1 MATLAGLVPLDATN
15 AGHMTTSPPATSPKT
30 NSQSTTSNSA
40 SAPPHLAIVL
50 FSLAMGGFA
59 IGTAEFASM
68 SLLPFFAADLHIDE
82 PTAGHAISAYALG
95 VVLGAPLIAVLG
107 ARFARRTQLLVLMA
121 VFALGNA
128 LTALASGFGAMIAAR
143 FLSGLPHGAYFG
155 IAALVAA
162 SVVPQHRR
170 SQAIGQVMLGLTGAT
185 IIGVPLA
192 NLIGQAVG
200 WRASF
205 GLVSVL
211 ALLTMLLCAL
221 FAPRDQ
227 AGRSDPLREL
237 GALRSGRVWMTLAI
251 SAIGFGGMFAV
262 YTYLAT
268 TLIEVTKVSTEV
280 IPFFLA
286 IFGIGATL
294 GNLFVP
300 RFADRALMPTA
311 GGILLFAAVALLVFP
326 LAAGNPWLLAAD
338 IFAIGASVALG
349 AVLQTR
355 LMDVAGDAQA
365 LAAALNHSAFNSAN
379 ALGPFLGGLAI
390 RQGLGWTSTGPVGAG
405 LALLGFLIWIVAYR
419 DAGSTPVEHV
429 SGSDTAPRED
439 APLRRA
445 PPLAPVDGSRS
456 KDPVA

>member
-1 MATLAGLVPLDATN
+1 
-15 AGHMTTSPPATSPKT
+15 MTTSHRATSPRAT
-30 NSQSTTSNSA
+30 AA

-59 IGTAEFASM
+59 IGTTEFASM
-68 SLLPFFAADLHIDE
+68 SLLPFFAADLGIDE

-107 ARFARRTQLLVLMA
+107 ARLARRAQLLVLMA

-128 LTALASGFGAMIAAR
+128 LTALAPGFGWMIAAR

-162 SVVPQHRR
+162 SLVPQHRR
-170 SQAIGQVMLGLTGAT
+170 SQAIGQVMLGLTTAT

-211 ALLTMLLCAL
+211 ALLTVLLCAL

-237 GALRSGRVWMTLAI
+237 GALRSGRVWITLAI
-251 SAIGFGGMFAV
+251 GAIGFGGMFAV

-268 TLIEVTKVSTEV
+268 TLIEVTKVSPAV
-280 IPFFLA
+280 IPLFLA
-286 IFGIGATL
+286 VFGIGATL

-311 GGILLFAAVALLVFP
+311 GVILLFSAVALLVFP

-338 IFAIGASVALG
+338 VFAIGASVSLG
-349 AVLQTR
+349 AILQTR

-365 LAAALNHSAFNSAN
+365 LAAALNHSAFNTAN
-379 ALGPFLGGLAI
+379 ALGPFLGGIAI
-390 RQGLGWTSTGPVGAG
+390 REGLGWTSTGPVGAA
-405 LALLGFLIWIVAYR
+405 LAVLGFLIWIVAYR
-419 DAGSTPVEHV
+419 DARSAEAESAPVDV
-429 SGSDTAPRED
+429 SSGSKAAAPENPPAR
-439 APLRRA
+439 LA
-445 PPLAPVDGSRS
+445 PPLAPDDRSRS
-456 KDPVA
+456 DAASDPVA

>member
-1 MATLAGLVPLDATN
+1 
-15 AGHMTTSPPATSPKT
+15 MTTSPHATSPKT
-30 NSQSTTSNSA
+30 SSQSATSNSA

-59 IGTAEFASM
+59 IGTTEFASM

-128 LTALASGFGAMIAAR
+128 LTALAPGFGAMIAAR

-162 SVVPQHRR
+162 SLVPQHRR
-170 SQAIGQVMLGLTGAT
+170 SQAVGQVMLGLTVAT

-192 NLIGQAVG
+192 NLIGQVVG

-221 FAPRDQ
+221 FAPRDR
-227 AGRSDPLREL
+227 AGRSDPMREL
-237 GALRSGRVWMTLAI
+237 GALRSRRVWTTLAI

-268 TLIEVTKVSTEV
+268 TLIEVTKVSTGV

-286 IFGIGATL
+286 IFGVGATL

-311 GGILLFAAVALLVFP
+311 GVILVFAAVALLVFP
-326 LAAGNPWLLAAD
+326 LAAGNPWLLAID

-365 LAAALNHSAFNSAN
+365 LAAALNHSAFNTAN

-390 RQGLGWTSTGPVGAG
+390 REGLGWTSTGPVGAA
-405 LALLGFLIWIVAYR
+405 LALLGFLIWIVAAR
-419 DAGSTPVEHV
+419 EARAAPVEDA
-429 SGSDTAPRED
+429 SSDAALLKD
-439 APLRRA
+439 APARPA
-445 PPLAPVDGSRS
+445 PPLAPDDRSRS
-456 KDPVA
+456 DAVRDPVA

>member
-1 MATLAGLVPLDATN
+1 
-15 AGHMTTSPPATSPKT
+15 MTSMPHATSARA
-30 NSQSTTSNSA
+30 NSTAA

-59 IGTAEFASM
+59 IGTTEFASM
-68 SLLPFFAADLHIDE
+68 SLLPFFATDLHIDE

-121 VFALGNA
+121 VFAIGNA
-128 LTALASGFGAMIAAR
+128 LTALAPGFGWMIAAR
-143 FLSGLPHGAYFG
+143 FLSGLPRGAYFG

-162 SVVPQHRR
+162 SLVPQQRR
-170 SQAIGQVMLGLTGAT
+170 SQAIGQIMLGLTTAT

-192 NLIGQAVG
+192 NWIGQSVG

-211 ALLTMLLCAL
+211 ALLTVLLCAL

-227 AGRSDPLREL
+227 AGGSDPLREL
-237 GALRSGRVWMTLAI
+237 GALKSGRVWIALAI
-251 SAIGFGGMFAV
+251 GAIGFGGMFAV

-268 TLIEVTKVSTEV
+268 TLIEVTKVNAEV

-286 IFGIGATL
+286 VFGVGATL

-311 GGILLFAAVALLVFP
+311 GIILLFSAVALLVFP
-326 LAAGNPWLLAAD
+326 LAASNPWLLAID
-338 IFAIGASVALG
+338 IFAIGTGVSIG
-349 AVLQTR
+349 AILQTR

-365 LAAALNHSAFNSAN
+365 LAAALNHSAFNTAN

-390 RQGLGWTSTGPVGAG
+390 REGFGWTSTGPVGAA
-405 LALLGFLIWIVAYR
+405 LALLGFLIWIVAWRDTGPAPVNIASRR
-419 DAGSTPVEHV
+419 DA
-429 SGSDTAPRED
+429 
-439 APLRRA
+439 APLA
-445 PPLAPVDGSRS
+445 PPLAPDHRSRAR
-456 KDPVA
+456 DPVA

>member
-1 MATLAGLVPLDATN
+1 VATFVGLDPIDATD
-15 AGHMTTSPPATSPKT
+15 AGNMTTSSHAKSTAVPAPL
-30 NSQSTTSNSA
+30 
-40 SAPPHLAIVL
+40 HLGIVL

-59 IGTAEFASM
+59 IGTTEFASM
-68 SLLPFFAADLHIDE
+68 SLLPFFTADLRVDE

-128 LTALASGFGAMIAAR
+128 LTALAPSFGWMIAAR

-162 SVVPQHRR
+162 SLVPYDRR
-170 SQAIGQVMLGLTGAT
+170 SQAVGRLMLGLTCAT
-185 IIGVPLA
+185 IVGVPLA
-192 NLIGQAVG
+192 NLIGQTVG

-205 GLVSVL
+205 GLVTLL
-211 ALLTMLLCAL
+211 ALLTVLLCAL

-227 AGRSDPLREL
+227 AGGSDPLREL
-237 GALRSGRVWMTLAI
+237 GALKSGHVWITLAI

-268 TLIEVTKVSTEV
+268 TLIEVTRVSTAV
-280 IPFFLA
+280 IPLFLA
-286 IFGIGATL
+286 MFGIGATL

-311 GGILLFAAVALLVFP
+311 GSILLFSTAALLVFP

-338 IFAIGASVALG
+338 VFAIGAGVSLG

-365 LAAALNHSAFNSAN
+365 LAAALNHSAFNTAN
-379 ALGPFLGGLAI
+379 ALGPFLGGVAI
-390 RQGLGWTSTGPVGAG
+390 REGLGWTSTGPVGAM
-405 LALLGFLIWIVAYR
+405 LAFSGFLIWIFAYR
-419 DAGSTPVEHV
+419 DVGFAKVEDTLA
-429 SGSDTAPRED
+429 SDAAAPED
-439 APLRRA
+439 APVRSA
-445 PPLAPVDGSRS
+445 PPLAPDYRSRS
-456 KDPVA
+456 DVPKDPVA

>member
-1 MATLAGLVPLDATN
+1 M
-15 AGHMTTSPPATSPKT
+15 TSPHATSPR
-30 NSQSTTSNSA
+30 SST
-40 SAPPHLAIVL
+40 PPHLAIVL

-59 IGTAEFASM
+59 IGTTEFASM

-107 ARFARRTQLLVLMA
+107 ARFARRTQLLGLMA

-128 LTALASGFGAMIAAR
+128 LTALAPGFGSMIAAR

-162 SVVPQHRR
+162 SLVPQRRR
-170 SQAIGQVMLGLTGAT
+170 SQAIGQVMLGLTCAT

-205 GLVSVL
+205 GLVSLL

-237 GALRSGRVWMTLAI
+237 GALRSGRVWITLAI
-251 SAIGFGGMFAV
+251 GAIGFGGMFAV

-286 IFGIGATL
+286 IFGIGATV

-311 GGILLFAAVALLVFP
+311 GAILLFAAAALLVFP
-326 LAAGNPWLLAAD
+326 LAAGNPWLLAID

-365 LAAALNHSAFNSAN
+365 LAAALNHSAFNTAN

-390 RQGLGWTSTGPVGAG
+390 REGWGWTSTGPVGAV

-419 DAGSTPVEHV
+419 NTGSSPVEHN
-429 SGSDTAPRED
+429 SSSAAAPREN

-445 PPLAPVDGSRS
+445 PPLAPESRSRSDRS

>member
-1 MATLAGLVPLDATN
+1 MSI
-15 AGHMTTSPPATSPKT
+15 SPQATSPHAT
-30 NSQSTTSNSA
+30 AA

-59 IGTAEFASM
+59 IGTTEFASM
-68 SLLPFFAADLHIDE
+68 SLLPFFAADLRVDE

-128 LTALASGFGAMIAAR
+128 LTALAPGFGWMIAAR
-143 FLSGLPHGAYFG
+143 FLAGLPHGAYFG

-162 SVVPQHRR
+162 SLVPQHRR
-170 SQAIGQVMLGLTGAT
+170 SRAIGQVMLGLTGAT

-192 NLIGQAVG
+192 NLVGQTVG

-205 GLVSVL
+205 GLVSLL
-211 ALLTMLLCAL
+211 ALLTVLLCAL
-221 FAPRDQ
+221 FAPRDR

-237 GALRSGRVWMTLAI
+237 GALRSGRVWITLAI
-251 SAIGFGGMFAV
+251 GAIGFGGMFAV

-268 TLIEVTKVSTEV
+268 TLIEVTKVSPAV

-286 IFGIGATL
+286 VFGVGATL

-311 GGILLFAAVALLVFP
+311 GVILLFSAVALLVFP
-326 LAAGNPWLLAAD
+326 LAAGNPWLLAID
-338 IFAIGASVALG
+338 IFAIGAGVSLG
-349 AVLQTR
+349 AILQTR

-365 LAAALNHSAFNSAN
+365 LAAALNHSAFNTAN

-390 RQGLGWTSTGPVGAG
+390 REGLGWTSTGPVGAA
-405 LALLGFLIWIVAYR
+405 LALLGFLIWIVASR
-419 DAGSTPVEHV
+419 DAGSAPVQITSEL
-429 SGSDTAPRED
+429 DA
-439 APLRRA
+439 APLKNAAARPS
-445 PPLAPVDGSRS
+445 PPLAPDDQSRS
-456 KDPVA
+456 ASHRDPVA

>member
-1 MATLAGLVPLDATN
+1 
-15 AGHMTTSPPATSPKT
+15 MTTSPQATSP
-30 NSQSTTSNSA
+30 QVTSPQVSWPRASA
-40 SAPPHLAIVL
+40 PSAPPHLAIVL

-59 IGTAEFASM
+59 IGTTEFASM
-68 SLLPFFAADLHIDE
+68 SLLPFFAADLGIDE

-107 ARFARRTQLLVLMA
+107 ARFARRTQLLVLMI

-128 LTALASGFGAMIAAR
+128 LTALAPGFGWMIAAR

-162 SVVPQHRR
+162 SLVPFDRR
-170 SQAIGQVMLGLTGAT
+170 SRAIGQVMLGLTGAT

-211 ALLTMLLCAL
+211 ALLTVMLCAL
-221 FAPRDQ
+221 FAPRDR

-237 GALRSGRVWMTLAI
+237 GALRSGRVWLTLGI
-251 SAIGFGGMFAV
+251 GAIGFGGMFAV

-268 TLIEVTKVSTEV
+268 TLIEVTRVSAAM

-286 IFGIGATL
+286 IFGVGATL

-311 GGILLFAAVALLVFP
+311 GAILLFAAVALLVFP
-326 LAAGNPWLLAAD
+326 LAAHNPWLLAAD
-338 IFAIGASVALG
+338 IFAIGASVSLG
-349 AVLQTR
+349 AILQTR

-365 LAAALNHSAFNSAN
+365 LAAALNHSAFNTAN

-390 RQGLGWTSTGPVGAG
+390 REGLGWTSTGPVGAG
-405 LALLGFLIWIVAYR
+405 LALLGFLIWIVAWR
-419 DAGSTPVEHV
+419 D
-429 SGSDTAPRED
+429 SGSASAKAAHA
-439 APLRRA
+439 APLKSAPARPA
-445 PPLAPVDGSRS
+445 PPLAPADQNRS
-456 KDPVA
+456 DAARHPVA